1 MRSSSPSHSNNE
13 LEGWRTKAGPAQQV
27 PDRSF
32 QDPDFRMIPSRQF
45 KPVFVLVVATA
56 AWFAGS
62 EQARAS
68 DPSSGD
74 AAKVNTAPAKP
85 PKIAGKWR
93 ISWDVRL
100 GTVRGILDLKQTA
113 QGVAGSFE
121 EYGKSYPV
129 SGIIQGKDIT
139 FEIPFD
145 GPRPY
150 TIEFRGTIE
159 GGKMSGTSA
168 LKGGAQGFLGHAGE
182 VDEPD
187 RPWIAT
193 RGLTPQNEGPPGRPP
208 TEDDDDRPR
217 KSTKTAP
224 I

>member
-1 MRSSSPSHSNNE
+1 MGTRDGEQRAVRRASAGSLL
-13 LEGWRTKAGPAQQV
+13 LEAR
-27 PDRSF
+27 
-32 QDPDFRMIPSRQF
+32 FRMISSRRF
-45 KPVFVLVVATA
+45 RPFFVFVVTA
-56 AWFAGS
+56 ATWFVGSDQAHAGGRS
-62 EQARAS
+62 
-68 DPSSGD
+68 PSGD
-74 AAKVNTAPAKP
+74 TAKVKTAPIKP
-85 PKIAGKWR
+85 PKMAGKWR

-113 QGVAGSFE
+113 HGVSGTFE

-129 SGIIQGKDIT
+129 SGTIQGKNIT

-150 TIEFRGTIE
+150 TIEFTGTVE
-159 GGKMSGTSA
+159 GDKIAGTSQ
-168 LKGGAQGFLGHAGE
+168 LKGGAVGFLGHAGE
-182 VDEPD
+182 VDEPQ
-187 RPWIAT
+187 RPWTAT

-208 TEDDDDRPR
+208 TEDDDDDRPR